1 MKIKSLLRCGMLLA
15 LLGLTGC
22 WWLQPPVATLSVF
35 PLASA
40 VHTIVNVVGQEFGET
55 QGNGAV
61 SFNGVAAV
69 VETWGDTA
77 IAVRVPIL
85 PTPTGARD
93 ATIEV
98 SRGGTPIGTAAFTV
112 LRGILFETFRDGNLE
127 IYVMNPDGTQ
137 PMNLTDDPGSDSG
150 AAWSPDGTQIA
161 FVSRRDDDSEI
172 YTMNADGSDP
182 TNLTRRSGS
191 DYFPVW
197 SPNGTQIA
205 YMSDRGSG
213 IVLDAEPKIHPA
225 SNLEVFVMDADGTD
239 KINVSDHW
247 AWDGNPSWS
256 PDGDRLVFET
266 TRDSGNGVLLIELEP
281 LLGEEIYVVDAD
293 GTSPTRISNH
303 PADDAYPTWS
313 PVDGRIVFQS
323 DRDGD
328 WEIYT
333 MNPDG
338 SGQTRLTH
346 NPASDSFPTWAPGGD
361 WITFHSQRDGNT
373 EIYRI
378 SPLGTGLT
386 RLTSDSEWD
395 WGPSWSPDG
404 SHIVFQSWR
413 DGNSEIYRM
422 NADGS
427 GQTRL
432 TVDSDFDFH
441 PSWTPYPWLPPV

>member
-1 MKIKSLLRCGMLLA
+1 MRIKSLLRWGMLLA

-22 WWLQPPVATLSVF
+22 WWLQPPVPTLAVF

-40 VHTIVNVVGQEFGET
+40 VHTVVNVVGQEFGPT
-55 QGNGAV
+55 QGDGAV
-61 SFNGVAAV
+61 AFDGVAAD
-69 VETWGDTA
+69 VESWSDTS

-85 PTPTGARD
+85 ATPAGARS

-98 SRGGTPIGTAAFTV
+98 LRGGTAIGTAAFTV
-112 LRGILFETFRDGNLE
+112 LRGVLFETFRDGNLE

-137 PMNLTDDPGSDSG
+137 PINLSDDPGSDSG
-150 AAWSPDGTQIA
+150 ASWSPDGTRIA
-161 FVSRRDDDSEI
+161 FVSRRDGDSEI
-172 YTMNADGSDP
+172 YTMDADGSNQ
-182 TNLTRRSGS
+182 TNLTRREGS

-197 SPNGTQIA
+197 SPDGNQIA
-205 YMSDRGSG
+205 YMSNRGGG
-213 IVLDAEPKIHPA
+213 IVLDVDPKIVP
-225 SNLEVFVMDADGTD
+225 STNFEVYVMDADGTD
-239 KINVSDHW
+239 KVNVSDHW

-256 PDGDRLVFET
+256 PDGDRIVFET
-266 TRDSGNGVLLIELEP
+266 ARDEGNGVLLIELVL
-281 LLGEEIYVVDAD
+281 LLGAEIYVVDSD
-293 GTSPTRISNH
+293 GTGLTRISNH

-313 PVDGRIVFQS
+313 PAGDRIVFQS
-323 DRDGD
+323 NRDGD

-346 NPASDSFPTWAPGGD
+346 NPASDAFPGWSPDGD
-361 WITFHSQRDGNT
+361 WVTFHSQRDGNT
-373 EIYRI
+373 EIYRV

-386 RLTSDSEWD
+386 RLTSDAETD

-404 SHIVFQSWR
+404 SQIVFQAWR

-422 NADGS
+422 NANGS

-432 TVDSDFDFH
+432 TVDADFDFH
-441 PSWTPYPWLPPV
+441 PSWTPYPWLPPA